1 MQREYLPH
9 YFKHYFGPIQDM
21 CLTRGQAKCYTRNK
35 NGWWAAVP
43 SRKDLFDAFV
53 EAPRGKVLV
62 AGVEPSNSRSY
73 PIDLCAKMGLR
84 QAGLIDHIQTTVID
98 DWFHASNDYF
108 WLYPKHGHPYLR
120 GLMVGVLMGADHLK
134 FRIPHFRDGS
144 FTQMGRE
151 STEIVLNMLGKGLL
165 DRPQPEAM
173 IGISQVGIAVH
184 PISATW
190 IDEAFNNHKPGLW
203 KQRCDTPE
211 MRNAVMPKNG
221 VTWAYAPTPE
231 HALERVLFHKRWQ
244 LGYVPATPYGPVAI
258 VPVHADLTKV
268 KGVQRWL
275 HTDGLYLWEEGGEK
289 LNGMAAANLLRETYE
304 EAAEK
309 LPIRPRG
316 DDVFFLTV
324 RDGDKGLLIY
334 AVDPGC
340 FDPADR
346 HVKATIQL
354 PGEWTVTDN
363 LSGEVIPIENREF
376 EFTVPAGIFRIL
388 SATRR

>member
-1 MQREYLPH
+1 
-9 YFKHYFGPIQDM
+9 
-21 CLTRGQAKCYTRNK
+21 
-35 NGWWAAVP
+35 
-43 SRKDLFDAFV
+43 
-53 EAPRGKVLV
+53 
-62 AGVEPSNSRSY
+62 
-73 PIDLCAKMGLR
+73 
-84 QAGLIDHIQTTVID
+84 
-98 DWFHASNDYF
+98 
-108 WLYPKHGHPYLR
+108 
-120 GLMVGVLMGADHLK
+120 
-134 FRIPHFRDGS
+134 
-144 FTQMGRE
+144 
-151 STEIVLNMLGKGLL
+151 
-165 DRPQPEAM
+165 
-173 IGISQVGIAVH
+173 
-184 PISATW
+184 
-190 IDEAFNNHKPGLW
+190 
-203 KQRCDTPE
+203 
-211 MRNAVMPKNG
+211 
-221 VTWAYAPTPE
+221 
-231 HALERVLFHKRWQ
+231 
-244 LGYVPATPYGPVAI
+244 
-258 VPVHADLTKV
+258 V

-316 DDVFFLTV
+316 DGVFFLTV
-324 RDGDKGLLIY
+324 RDGDQGLLIY